1 MKGVIWDDRKD
12 IRVVMT
18 MAVLIMLDGPRGG
31 IWWCEACYGGGF
43 LDHPPK
49 GRHLDNCLYKEIA
62 P

>member
-12 IRVVMT
+12 IRVVLAMT
-18 MAVLIMLDGPRGG
+18 TLIMINGPRGG
-31 IWWCEACYGGGF
+31 IWWCEECNGGGF

-49 GRHLDNCLYKEIA
+49 GQHRPRCSWAKEF